1 MAKYHVDR
9 DAKYMYRM
17 WGTTGL
23 ITDYWTKPHK
33 TNDYA
38 EEFSEEE
45 LIKKTL
51 INNTDFIISYA
62 CRTGK

>member
-33 TNDYA
+33 TNDDA
-38 EEFSEEE
+38 EEFREEE
-45 LIKKTL
+45 SSQK
-51 INNTDFIISYA
+51 NTNKEYGFYNYV
-62 CRTGK
+62 CL

>member
-45 LIKKTL
+45 FNQK
-51 INNTDFIISYA
+51 NTN
-62 CRTGK
+62 K